1 MKAKDLVRLNNE
13 RRAQLSKENLQYYED
28 MLVYIRLSYNK
39 SEQETEEILSELLDH
54 LLEAQA
60 EGRTAADIF
69 GDDPKKY
76 ADSIVGE
83 LPKMVT
89 KERFLI
95 AVMGILYFFAA
106 TVFLSGVTALFYA
119 GSSGT
124 YYIGTVAVKGL
135 LSIPVAFLLLY
146 SMLSLLRRLCFSKR
160 KKAAKFALLWVYGI
174 ASVGLFLIVLA
185 LVPKF
190 GPAVEIPAYAVIIIG
205 VILFA
210 LARFVYK
217 KSEA

>member
-1 MKAKDLVRLNNE
+1 MKAKDLVQLNNA
-13 RRAQLSKENLQYYED
+13 RRAQLTKENLQYYED
-28 MLVYIRLSYNK
+28 MLVYIRLSFNK

-60 EGRTAADIF
+60 EGKSATDIF

-76 ADSIVGE
+76 ADSIVSE
-83 LPKMVT
+83 LPQIVT
-89 KERFLI
+89 KERFLF
-95 AVMGILYFFAA
+95 ALMGILYFFAA
-106 TVFLSGVTALFYA
+106 TVFLSGVAALFNS

-124 YYIGTVAVKGL
+124 YYIGTVTVQVL
-135 LSIPVAFLLLY
+135 ISIPIAMLLFYTVLR
-146 SMLSLLRRLCFSKR
+146 LLRWLCFTKL
-160 KKAAKFALLWVYGI
+160 KKAARFTVLWLYGI
-174 ASVGLFLIVLA
+174 ASVGIFMIVIV

-190 GPAVEIPAYAVIIIG
+190 GPAVVIPAYAVIIGG

-210 LARFVYK
+210 LARFVHK